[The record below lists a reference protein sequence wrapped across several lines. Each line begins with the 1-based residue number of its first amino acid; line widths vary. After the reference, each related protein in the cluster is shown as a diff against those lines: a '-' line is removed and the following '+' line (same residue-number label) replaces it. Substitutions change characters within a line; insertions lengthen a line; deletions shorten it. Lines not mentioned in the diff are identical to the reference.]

1 MTVASPA
8 YLARH
13 GTPRDPAALNR
24 HGLLSVSDGVSRTW
38 EFTDVDGIYRV
49 STGSALSATSS
60 AMVRVA
66 ALNHMGIALLPLPII
81 ADDLAQGMLVPVLEQ
96 FEINGGPRQTS
107 ILYSGRNYLSM
118 RVLQFHRLRRVS
130 QYRAAPDPR
139 RVAQLTPA
147 AAELAALIMPPEEQP
162 DDPRRRM
169 RLVIACTNIVRTLSS
184 MQGCSTSTCAAHWPR
199 QGMAKVMATDYDVY
213 VTLDRML
220 ARSRRLL
227 TIVANRCV
235 AFDAWKPV
243 LVMSAMSD
251 VDQRIQG
258 LRAGGDDYL
267 TKPFSPEEMFARV
280 EVLLRRR
287 PRHAKAETLLRAG
300 ALELDLVRRKVTH
313 RQRELDLQ
321 PTEFRVLEFM
331 MRHAGQVLTRT
342 MIFEAV
348 WGCRFDPGTNL
359 IDVHI
364 GRLRKKVERPGER
377 PLIRTIRGSGY
388 LLG

>member
-1 MTVASPA
+1 MPKILTIEDDE
-8 YLARH
+8 LIAR
-13 GTPRDPAALNR
+13 D
-24 HGLLSVSDGVSRTW
+24 
-38 EFTDVDGIYRV
+38 
-49 STGSALSATSS
+49 
-60 AMVRVA
+60 
-66 ALNHMGIALLPLPII
+66 
-81 ADDLAQGMLVPVLEQ
+81 
-96 FEINGGPRQTS
+96 
-107 ILYSGRNYLSM
+107 
-118 RVLQFHRLRRVS
+118 
-130 QYRAAPDPR
+130 
-139 RVAQLTPA
+139 
-147 AAELAALIMPPEEQP
+147 
-162 DDPRRRM
+162 
-169 RLVIACTNIVRTLSS
+169 IVRTLSAS
-184 MQGCSTSTCAAHWPR
+184 GFSVDVARTGR
-199 QGMAKVMATDYDVY
+199 EGMAKAMAGDYDV

-220 ARSRRLL
+220 PDLDGL
-227 TIVANRCV
+227 TIVATMRGV
-235 AFDAWKPV
+235 GVETPV

-287 PRHAKAETLLRAG
+287 PRHAKAETTLRNG

-331 MRHAGQVLTRT
+331 MRHTGQVLTRT

-359 IDVHI
+359 IDVHV
-364 GRLRKKVERPGER
+364 GRLRKKVEMPGER

-388 LLG
+388 LFG